1 MKTMRVRTLIL
12 LIMLIFCAAGLPQ
25 SAAAVTVTDIVPP
38 VDGILTATSGDGL
51 VSLSWTA
58 ATDNVAVA
66 NYKLVSA
73 TDTIPGD
80 CSGTTAKIINGTD
93 TTYTDTSLING
104 ITINYRLC
112 AVDTSGSVSP
122 GVTASATPLAVSGA
136 LQLIDTSPLP
146 DAIME
151 DVTVAT
157 VSAGFNMA
165 LNPASV
171 NSATFFVNNATGAPV
186 AGAISLSTDKNAL
199 TFTPT
204 SFFAADT
211 TYTATITSGVQSS
224 SGTPAS
230 DHSWNF
236 RMNPYLGGVAA
247 EGNLLVTP
255 MMDGSIGVYR
265 YIAGSWQQQIFN
277 WFDKGSRLQVGGVAY
292 QNGGIAYNLMYVGYT
307 DNGIVPKLAAN
318 SQVSA
323 TMTKSQWTT
332 DSGLRITQQL
342 TYQPGAAYYGLT
354 WNITNESTV
363 ALADL
368 RFFHGEDTYFSG
380 IDSGGGFWDAP
391 NSTIGVQRTYNQT
404 TQSDVRRMSLQAI
417 TPPYAYDS
425 KDYYEVYQN
434 GLNGALTNYIDP
446 SELTDNGYALEWRT
460 PTLAA
465 GASWNITAFEKFAD
479 VPVGAVTV
487 TAPVITS
494 CEAGK
499 ACTLTYT
506 ITNISGTDIQN
517 LNLSLVADQK
527 NWSATTGSSSLSVPA
542 GASQPVVV
550 TLTIPVAGASAG
562 LIGHLTLSANDG
574 VAIAKDT
581 AAVYVTIPVLTSQSI
596 SFGTAPELIYGG
608 PHATI
613 SASASSNLAV
623 SFSSLTSTVCSVSA
637 SSITPLM
644 AGTCTIAADQA
655 GNSSYSAAPQATL
668 SMTIAKAIPVIS
680 WSNPADVAAGT
691 PLSATQLNATATMAG
706 TLSYIPAAGSILSA
720 GNGQTLTA
728 TFTPS
733 DTANYTTATKSVTI
747 NVTATV
753 APTIPDGIM
762 LPAPGKTAP
771 ALADALR
778 ALHISMD
785 DETANANDLQH
796 GDVAPL
802 VNGVPKPDGVIDV
815 GDVVVLLRRVL
826 GLVIW

>member
-1 MKTMRVRTLIL
+1 MKTIRFRALIL
-12 LIMLIFCAAGLPQ
+12 LIMLIFCTAWLPQ
-25 SAAAVTVTDIVPP
+25 SVTAAGTTAPDIVPP
-38 VDGILTATSGDGL
+38 VDGSLTATSGDGQI
-51 VSLSWTA
+51 SLSWTA

-66 NYKLVSA
+66 SYKLVSA

-80 CSGTTAKIINGTD
+80 CSGTVIYSGTD
-93 TTYTDTSLING
+93 LFYSDTPQING

-122 GVTASATPLAVSGA
+122 GVTASATPLAVSGI

-171 NSATFFVNNATGAPV
+171 TADTFLVKDAAGAPV

-204 SFFAADT
+204 SFFTADT

-224 SGTPAS
+224 SGAAAS
-230 DHSWNF
+230 NHSWSF

-255 MMDGSIGVYR
+255 MVDGSIGVYR
-265 YIAGSWQQQIFN
+265 YIAGSWQQQIFS

-292 QNGGIAYNLMYVGYT
+292 KDGGLAYNLMYVGYT

-354 WNITNESTV
+354 WNIANESTV

-368 RFFHGEDTYFSG
+368 RFFHGEDTYFLG
-380 IDSGGGFWDAP
+380 NDSGGGFWDEP
-391 NSTIGVQRTYNQT
+391 NKTIGVQRTYNQT
-404 TQSDVRRMSLQAI
+404 DIRRMSFQAI

-425 KDYYEVYQN
+425 KDFYEVYQN
-434 GLNGALTNYIDP
+434 GLNGTLTNFIDP
-446 SELTDNGYALEWRT
+446 SEQTDNGYALEWRT
-460 PTLAA
+460 PTLAG

-479 VPVGAVTV
+479 VPVGAVAI
-487 TAPVITS
+487 TAPVTTS

-506 ITNISGTDIQN
+506 ITNSTTTSAN
-517 LNLSLVADQK
+517 LILSLVADQS
-527 NWSATTGSSSLSVPA
+527 NWSATTGSSSLLVPA

-550 TLTIPVAGASAG
+550 TLTIPVAGTSAG
-562 LIGHLTLSANDG
+562 LIGHLSLSANDG

-581 AAVYVTIPVLTSQSI
+581 AAVYVTIPLLTSQSI
-596 SFGTAPELIYGG
+596 SFGTAPNLIYGG
-608 PHATI
+608 AAATV
-613 SASASSNLAV
+613 SASASSGLAV
-623 SFSSLTSTVCSVSA
+623 SFSSLTSTVCSVSGN
-637 SSITPLM
+637 SVTPLM

-655 GNSSYSAAPQATL
+655 GNGSYSAAPQVTL
-668 SMTIAKAIPVIS
+668 SMTIAKVIPVIS
-680 WSNPADVAAGT
+680 WNNPADVAAST
-691 PLSATQLNATATMAG
+691 QLSATQLNATATVAG
-706 TLSYIPAAGSILSA
+706 AFSYTPAAGSILGA
-720 GNGQTLTA
+720 GNGQTLSV

-733 DTANYTTATKSVTI
+733 NTTNYTTATKNVTI
-747 NVTATV
+747 NVK
-753 APTIPDGIM
+753 APASSLPDGIM

-778 ALHISMD
+778 ALNISTG
-785 DETANANDLQH
+785 EVTANANDLQH

-802 VNGVPKPDGVIDV
+802 VNGVPKPDGKVSL